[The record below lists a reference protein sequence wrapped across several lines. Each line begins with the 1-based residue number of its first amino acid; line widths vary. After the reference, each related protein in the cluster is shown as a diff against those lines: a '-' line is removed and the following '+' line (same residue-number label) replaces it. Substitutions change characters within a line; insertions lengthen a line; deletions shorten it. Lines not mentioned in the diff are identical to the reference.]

1 MSKYMNSLG
10 KTNQNKLKEIY
21 GYKTIASAK
30 RDFGVDTADQ
40 AYEVMR
46 NMYNERVKEEEDALA
61 REEIRK
67 YTEKLKKKTAKKQ
80 DKKDA
85 KKELKKL
92 MKLGHKLDINIIEPR
107 HRTIIVEGDITLKIL
122 KRMTIE
128 NVNNL
133 LGDRSFNLMKTAI
146 QKLNKAS
153 NEFKMFKMSY
163 NVKVLYQ
170 KQLVDVSGNPIS
182 EPLETYHQLS
192 PIRILRRDEIIPAI
206 QQQMEQLR
214 TMIDKFEG
222 KGSGWNFI
230 KIIEVNLFIIKYE
243 PIKGGSYI
251 DLPDNIK
258 NKKCCINI
266 QNEDQ
271 LCVKYCLLYHFNKHL
286 IKKNPQRV
294 SQYAQFDK
302 QFDFSRIH
310 FPVSLKDIT
319 KLEKVVNRPIN
330 VFGCEGE
337 NLNIFPLRIS
347 DRKQQGDE
355 IDLLMLNKGN
365 NNHYVYIKDINV
377 LLTRGDEQ
385 EGEFSTTKKRFY
397 CKRCIH
403 GFTTK
408 DLLTKHLTN
417 GCLQIEPTKSVLPE
431 IKNEVIPS
439 IAFSDKFSKRYKQ
452 FSPPFAIYADF
463 ESFIVAMEQNNIL
476 DNTKSYTN
484 KIQKHEACGFAFK
497 VVSEYSEFDF
507 PMVSYRGENAGKH
520 FVDSILKM
528 EDKLMKILKRNI
540 PIIIT
545 DEQEK
550 EFQNATKCIFCDL
563 PLNDNKNKKKRVRD
577 HDHITGLYRGAS
589 HNKCNINYNFK
600 NVKIPVFFH
609 NLKNYDGHIII
620 KALNDKGFKNIQV
633 IAQNFE
639 KYISF
644 SFSHLKFLDSFSFL
658 TSSLDT
664 LVKNLSEEGQDKF
677 KHVFEGITEP
687 NQKQLLLKKGTYP
700 YDYMTGMNVFDETEL
715 PFQDKFY
722 SKLSESGISDADYLH
737 AQNVWRTFN
746 IRNMGEY
753 HDLYLKTDVGLLA
766 DVFENFRKI
775 AILNYGLD
783 PANYYTLPNYSWD
796 CMLKNTGV
804 VLEQITDIDM
814 YQMIEQGLRGGVSV
828 ISHRYAKANNKYMNE
843 HDETKQSSYIT
854 YLDANNLYGVAMVQS
869 LPKSGFHFVDVESHK
884 DEVLNAEEDSD
895 NGYIVEVDLEYPEEL
910 HDLHNDYPLAPER
923 VAVDNDML
931 SKYAKSSK
939 NSMNMKGAIVEK
951 LVPNL
956 NNKYKYV
963 VHYRNLQYYLQKGLR
978 ITQWHR
984 ILQYKQSKWLE
995 PYIMFNNQKRTQARN
1010 SFEKDF
1016 YKLMN
1021 NAVFGKTMENV
1032 RNRVDIRL
1040 INTEKQFTKL
1050 ASKPTF
1056 ESCEIFDTNLIGVL
1070 MKKTKTIL
1078 DKPIYAGFAILDL
1091 SKLHMYNFHYEF
1103 IKKEY
1108 GDRAKLL
1115 MTDTD
1120 SLTYQIETEDLYKD
1134 MNDNKEHFDF
1144 SDYNKNH
1151 FCYDTTNKKVLG
1163 KFKDETNGV
1172 PISEFVGL
1180 RSKMYSMKL
1189 SNEKEKMTG
1198 KGIKR
1203 QALIN
1208 KIHHSDYKRC
1218 LFGAERQDKQQ
1229 LISFNLIRSS
1239 KHQLYTYSLNKVGLC
1254 NYDDKRYLLEDGVG
1268 SYAYGHYKTI

>member
-1 MSKYMNSLG
+1 MSQYMNSLG
-10 KTNQNKLKEIY
+10 KSNQLKLKNIF

-30 RDFGVDTADQ
+30 RDFDVNTSDQ
-40 AYEVMR
+40 AYEVMK
-46 NMYNERVKEEEDALA
+46 NMYNERIKQEEDTRA

-67 YTEKLKKKTAKKQ
+67 YTEKLKKKTTKKE
-80 DKKDA
+80 DKKVA

-92 MKLGHKLDINIIEPR
+92 MKLGYKLDIDIVEPR
-107 HRTIIVEGDITLKIL
+107 HKTIIVGGETTLKVL
-122 KRMTIE
+122 KKMTNE
-128 NVNNL
+128 NINNL
-133 LGDRSFNLMKTAI
+133 LGDRSFNLMKSFI
-146 QKLNKAS
+146 QSLTRAF
-153 NEFKMFKMSY
+153 NEYKMYKYWF
-163 NVKVLYQ
+163 NVKVMYQ
-170 KQLVDVSGNPIS
+170 KELVDVAGNPMI
-182 EPLETYHQLS
+182 EPLETNHHIKA
-192 PIRILRRDEIIPAI
+192 IRVLRRDEIIPSI
-206 QQQMEQLR
+206 NENIERLR
-214 TMIDKFEG
+214 ELIDKFEG
-222 KGSGWNFI
+222 KGSGWKFI
-230 KIIEVNLFIIKYE
+230 KIVSVDLFITKYQ

-251 DLPDNIK
+251 DLPDDIK
-258 NKKCCINI
+258 NKHCCHNI
-266 QNEDQ
+266 QNKDV
-271 LCVKYCLLYHFNKHL
+271 LCAKYCLLLHFNKDK
-286 IKKNPQRV
+286 IKSHHERV
-294 SQYAQFDK
+294 KQYAQFDN
-302 QFDFSRIH
+302 QFDFSKIS
-310 FPVSLKDIT
+310 FPVSLKDIS
-319 KLEKVVNRPIN
+319 KLEKIVNKPIN
-330 VFGCEGE
+330 VFGCEK
-337 NLNIFPLRIS
+337 NPLRIS
-347 DRKQQGDE
+347 ERVQETDE
-355 IDLLMLNKGN
+355 INLLLISKGD

-377 LLTRGDEQ
+377 FLTRGVQ
-385 EGEFSTTKKRFY
+385 EGEISTSNKRFY

-403 GFTTK
+403 GYTTK
-408 DLLTKHLTN
+408 DLLAKHLTN
-417 GCLQIEPTKSVLPE
+417 GCLQIEPTKSVLPY
-431 IKNEVIPS
+431 IKNGVIPTIS
-439 IAFSDKFSKRYKQ
+439 FNDKFKNRYKQ
-452 FSPPFAIYADF
+452 FSPPFRIYADF
-463 ESFIVAMEQNNIL
+463 ESFIIAMMEQMLL

-497 VVSEYSEFDF
+497 VVSDYPEFDF

-520 FVDSILKM
+520 FVDSILDM
-528 EDKLMKILKRNI
+528 EDKLMKILQRNI

-545 DEQEK
+545 DEQEQ
-550 EFQNATKCIFCDL
+550 EFKCAENCIFCDL
-563 PLNDNKNKKKRVRD
+563 PFNDNDKEKKKNRVRD

-589 HNKCNINYNFK
+589 HNDCNMNYNFK
-600 NVKIPVFFH
+600 NFKIPVFFH

-620 KALNDKGFKNIQV
+620 KALNDKGFTNIKV
-633 IAQNFE
+633 LAQNFE
-639 KYISF
+639 KYITF

-664 LVKNLSEEGQDKF
+664 LVKNLAEEGQDKF
-677 KHVFEGITEP
+677 KYVFEGITDP

-715 PFQDKFY
+715 PSQDKFY
-722 SKLSESGISDADYLH
+722 SKLTESGISDADYLH
-737 AQNVWRTFN
+737 ARNVWNTFGIN
-746 IRNMGEY
+746 NMGEY

-775 AILNYGLD
+775 ATRDYGLD

-796 CMLKNTGV
+796 CMLKNTDV
-804 VLEQITDIDM
+804 SLEQITDIDI

-828 ISHRYAKANNKYMNE
+828 ISHRYAEANNKYVDGY
-843 HDETKQSSYIT
+843 DETKPSSYIT

-884 DEVLNAEEDSD
+884 DEVLNAREDSE
-895 NGYIVEVDLEYPEEL
+895 NGFIVEVDLEYPEEL

-923 VAVDNDML
+923 VKVGNDML
-931 SKYAKSSK
+931 SDYAKSLK
-939 NSMNMKGAIVEK
+939 NSMNMKGVIVEK

-956 NNKYKYV
+956 NNKTKYV

-978 ITQWHR
+978 ITKFHR
-984 ILQYKQSKWLE
+984 ILKFKQSKWLE
-995 PYIMFNNQKRTQARN
+995 PYIMFNTDKRAQAKN
-1010 SFEKDF
+1010 AFEKDF

-1050 ASKPTF
+1050 ASKPEF
-1056 ESCEIFDTNLIGVL
+1056 ETCEIFGSNLIGVL
-1070 MKKTKTIL
+1070 MKKTKTEL
-1078 DKPIYAGFAILDL
+1078 DKPIYAGFGILDL

-1120 SLTYQIETEDLYKD
+1120 SLTYKIETEDLYKD
-1134 MNDNKEHFDF
+1134 MNVNKEHFDF
-1144 SDYNKNH
+1144 SDYSKNH

-1163 KFKDETNGV
+1163 KFKCETNGI
-1172 PISEFVGL
+1172 PIREFVAMS
-1180 RSKMYSMKL
+1180 SKMYSMKL
-1189 SNEKEKMTG
+1189 SNDKEKMAG

-1203 QALIN
+1203 QALVN

-1218 LFGAERQDKQQ
+1218 LFGTERQDKQQ

-1254 NYDDKRYLLEDGVG
+1254 KYDDKRYLLEDGVS